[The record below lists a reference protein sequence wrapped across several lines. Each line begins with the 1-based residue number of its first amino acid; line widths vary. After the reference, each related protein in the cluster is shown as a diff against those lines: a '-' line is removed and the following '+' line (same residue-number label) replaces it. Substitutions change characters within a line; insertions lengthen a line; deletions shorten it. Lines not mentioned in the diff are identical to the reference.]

1 MKNTTKISLMS
12 GLMFAGMA
20 LGGIHIAN
28 AQNNVNP
35 EIDNSR
41 YTVMIP
47 SEVNIDKNTGK
58 GSFAVTG
65 KVKAQSTIDVSI
77 QSKNGYKLKDKNGEL
92 PYNIDKKSFS
102 IDNSRSASDIPLNE
116 EFNIASKTNTKVS
129 GYYTDSLSFDITSES
144 YKYRL
149 DVNGNLNENGW
160 GDGRLDDFGRFD
172 VYLNGKLVKENAED
186 FCEPIPYGTTWEI
199 KNIRSLDGY
208 RYKESSDIR
217 TKGVAGDVVEWE
229 GDLLGD
235 ASIYRITYVNLK
247 FYSNKLTINYHAD
260 GATKLLDWST
270 KPESYKDISDVD
282 IFHSTTNTYGT
293 AYSNGAGGL
302 TDVDRLSGKQGYKVL
317 SGYWKI
323 NKTGEQ
329 KYSDN
334 IGFKNTEN
342 CAEYLDVLN
351 ELKKNDVTVDLYP
364 IWEPLF
370 NTITYDANGGTLS
383 TTKIQQFYT
392 GTPYKTPENSKSFS
406 GTSTDD
412 CEDLGYYN
420 YSFGNKLTISTKIR
434 FNSSDDTLSQKSQEF
449 FCNYEWGGFGL
460 GLGEDAR
467 PFFSVYRENKDDYD
481 ILRSK
486 TKIKPNETYWITGV
500 YDGPNNMMSI
510 YINGEKTNIVQLSE
524 TDNPNIKVSPW
535 GLSLGGNPTGGCHYN
550 NLTKG
555 DIWKCGLWQNALS
568 DEEVM
573 KMYKTDTLPEGSFIS
588 RDYSA
593 PKKTYYLFDGWYT
606 QLTGGN
612 KITTGTIIN
621 SSMTL
626 YAHYKPILSF
636 INYDSNEGTGVK
648 QSETI
653 LSSDK
658 AILSKNIFTKDGYTF
673 KGWIASREYKSNVEY
688 LYVNPNGG
696 GGWFEKGKQPSGW
709 NELYLFSD
717 QDAIYL
723 TSAYDGL
730 TLTFHA
736 QWEKAYS
743 AGTVLNIEGTEY
755 TVIEQKENNKY
766 LVMMNKSI
774 GNLRILQSGSRSD
787 GQNVNT
793 YEGSTIDE
801 HLENDWYNGLPSS
814 LKAAILPINIKQA
827 SYATKNDSNSKQEA
841 VPNGQ
846 IYNEINRHVYLPS
859 VDDIG
864 KVVDLKNPD
873 KVKSFLN
880 KTSIWTRDSFQSI
893 AFYMEY
899 LDAYSG
905 SLDYNSVGYF
915 YGVRPAFVIDL
926 SKIEAMVVDTVN
938 YK

>member
-1 MKNTTKISLMS
+1 MS

-28 AQNNVNP
+28 AQNNGNP

-77 QSKNGYKLKDKNGEL
+77 QSKNGYKLKDKSGEL

-270 KPESYKDISDVD
+270 KPESYKGISDVD

-317 SGYWKI
+317 SGHWKI

-342 CAEYLDVLN
+342 CAEYLGVLN

-420 YSFGNKLTISTKIR
+420 YSFGNKLTISIKIR
-434 FNSSDDTLSQKSQEF
+434 FNSSDDTLPQKSQEF
-449 FCNYEWGGFGL
+449 FCNYEWRGFGL

-467 PFFSVYRENKDDYD
+467 LFFSVYRENKDDYD

-535 GLSLGGNPTGGCHYN
+535 GLSLDGNSTGGCHYN

-606 QLTGGN
+606 QLTGSN

-755 TVIEQKENNKY
+755 TVIEQKDNDEY
-766 LVMMNKSI
+766 LVI
-774 GNLRILQSGSRSD
+774 
-787 GQNVNT
+787 
-793 YEGSTIDE
+793 
-801 HLENDWYNGLPSS
+801 
-814 LKAAILPINIKQA
+814 
-827 SYATKNDSNSKQEA
+827 
-841 VPNGQ
+841 
-846 IYNEINRHVYLPS
+846 
-859 VDDIG
+859 
-864 KVVDLKNPD
+864 VV
-873 KVKSFLN
+873 
-880 KTSIWTRDSFQSI
+880 I
-893 AFYMEY
+893 
-899 LDAYSG
+899 
-905 SLDYNSVGYF
+905 
-915 YGVRPAFVIDL
+915 
-926 SKIEAMVVDTVN
+926 
-938 YK
+938 

>member
-1 MKNTTKISLMS
+1 MS

-28 AQNNVNP
+28 AQNNGNP

-58 GSFAVTG
+58 DSFAVTG

-77 QSKNGYKLKDKNGEL
+77 QSKNGYKLKDKSGEL

-270 KPESYKDISDVD
+270 KPESYKGISDVD

-342 CAEYLDVLN
+342 CAEYLGVLN

-420 YSFGNKLTISTKIR
+420 YSFGNKLTISIKIR
-434 FNSSDDTLSQKSQEF
+434 FNSSDDTLPQKSQEF
-449 FCNYEWGGFGL
+449 FCNYEWRGFGL

-535 GLSLGGNPTGGCHYN
+535 GLSLDGNSTGGCHYN
-550 NLTKG
+550 N
-555 DIWKCGLWQNALS
+555 
-568 DEEVM
+568 
-573 KMYKTDTLPEGSFIS
+573 F
-588 RDYSA
+588 
-593 PKKTYYLFDGWYT
+593 
-606 QLTGGN
+606 
-612 KITTGTIIN
+612 
-621 SSMTL
+621 
-626 YAHYKPILSF
+626 
-636 INYDSNEGTGVK
+636 
-648 QSETI
+648 
-653 LSSDK
+653 
-658 AILSKNIFTKDGYTF
+658 
-673 KGWIASREYKSNVEY
+673 
-688 LYVNPNGG
+688 
-696 GGWFEKGKQPSGW
+696 
-709 NELYLFSD
+709 
-717 QDAIYL
+717 
-723 TSAYDGL
+723 
-730 TLTFHA
+730 
-736 QWEKAYS
+736 
-743 AGTVLNIEGTEY
+743 
-755 TVIEQKENNKY
+755 
-766 LVMMNKSI
+766 
-774 GNLRILQSGSRSD
+774 
-787 GQNVNT
+787 
-793 YEGSTIDE
+793 
-801 HLENDWYNGLPSS
+801 
-814 LKAAILPINIKQA
+814 
-827 SYATKNDSNSKQEA
+827 
-841 VPNGQ
+841 
-846 IYNEINRHVYLPS
+846 
-859 VDDIG
+859 
-864 KVVDLKNPD
+864 
-873 KVKSFLN
+873 
-880 KTSIWTRDSFQSI
+880 
-893 AFYMEY
+893 
-899 LDAYSG
+899 
-905 SLDYNSVGYF
+905 
-915 YGVRPAFVIDL
+915 
-926 SKIEAMVVDTVN
+926 
-938 YK
+938 